1 MKVEIE
7 RLNDD
12 FHMKATNEQGNS
24 IELDSNPESGGHDL
38 GFRPMQLMLA
48 GIGGCSTIDIIDI
61 MKKQRENLEDIK
73 VIVTAEREKD
83 QTPALFTSIHLHYRL
98 FGDISEEKAKRAV
111 ELSME
116 KYCSVAKIMEKS
128 AEITYDFEVIT
139 ANAPA

>member
-7 RLNDD
+7 RLNDA

>member
-7 RLNDD
+7 RLNDA

-48 GIGGCSTIDIIDI
+48 GIGGCSTIDIVDI

-83 QTPALFTSIHLHYRL
+83 KTPALFTSIHLHYRL

-111 ELSME
+111 ELSMD